1 MRIFVSH
8 SSTDSALAASL
19 VTLLTSAL
27 PLEHDDVLCT
37 SVDGHR
43 LPAGVD
49 INQQLKR
56 EVEGADLLIGLLTPH
71 ALSSMYVAFE
81 LGARWGNGRDMI
93 PVLAGGIRPS
103 NIDGP
108 LAAINCLDGT
118 NESQIHQLLEESART
133 LSLTI
138 KPASTYAV
146 ALVDFRD
153 RASVA
158 EAASSPAVDATID
171 IGLPADAQRLLV
183 AAESDGYIIAS
194 RSIGG
199 RAIQAGSQT
208 FNESGDRRTVA
219 HWEAMIDELE
229 SRGLIEA
236 TSFKREVFQVTDRG
250 YKLIDE
256 LKQ

>member
-19 VTLLTSAL
+19 VTLLTTAL
-27 PLEHDDVLCT
+27 SLQHDDVRCT

-56 EVEGADLLIGLLTPH
+56 EVDGAEILIGLLTPH
-71 ALSSMYVAFE
+71 AVSSMYVAFE
-81 LGARWGNGRDMI
+81 LGARWGNGRHMF
-93 PVLAGGIRPS
+93 PVLACGIRPS

-138 KPASTYAV
+138 EPASTYAV
-146 ALVDFRD
+146 ALKDFRD
-153 RASVA
+153 RASVE

-171 IGLPADAQRLLV
+171 IGLSADAQRLLLV
-183 AAESDGYIIAS
+183 AESDGYILAT
-194 RSIGG
+194 RSMGG
-199 RAIQAGSQT
+199 RVIQAGNQT
-208 FNESGDRRTVA
+208 FHESNEPRSVA
-219 HWEAMIDELE
+219 HWEAVIDELD
-229 SRGLIEA
+229 SRGLIQA
-236 TSFKREVFQVTDRG
+236 NSSKREMFRVTDRG